1 MAFRVRLE
9 GADSLR
15 KKLARFP
22 EVSRTE
28 VGKAVATSL
37 VEVHGDA
44 QRTILRGSR
53 SGRLVSSIS
62 IEVDFDGLGGAVGT
76 AERLSRQKEKG
87 RRVSPPP
94 RTQGVMP
101 RRMVRSWP

>member
-53 SGRLVSSIS
+53 SGRVYKKPKSTRTHQASAPGEPPKTDSGRLVSSIS
-62 IEVDFDGLGGAVGT
+62 IEVDLEEIFDT
-76 AERLSRQKEKG
+76 FF
-87 RRVSPPP
+87 P
-94 RTQGVMP
+94 
-101 RRMVRSWP
+101 